1 MLRTRVR
8 LPSSPLS
15 VIPPK
20 EGLPTQTPIR
30 TGSDLDAFAPLSVIP
45 PKEGLPTQTPIR
57 TGSDLD
63 AFAPLTRQPEGECT
77 SPDPAN
83 LILSYQEIAVP
94 KL

>member
-1 MLRTRVR
+1 MRRTRVR

-30 TGSDLDAFAPLSVIP
+30 TGSDLDAFAPL
-45 PKEGLPTQTPIR
+45 
-57 TGSDLD
+57 
-63 AFAPLTRQPEGECT
+63 TRQPEGERT